1 MFFLFL
7 FNDVDFVL
15 DVNMNL
21 RIWIFRLDLKVRYE
35 LVSIIFLIII
45 LGLIFRKCF
54 KFCNVLLV
62 SELLYD
68 RLLFYLKMFIFFL
81 FVMVIFLFDG

>member
-68 RLLFYLKMFIFFL
+68 RLSFYLKMFIFFL

>member
-81 FVMVIFLFDG
+81 FVMVIFLFDE